1 MATYVSAEQRA
12 KILSAVKDEG
22 MSIVDAAKT
31 FLVTEDTIKKWM
43 RKQSKNG
50 HTSSTEMQKLRQ
62 ERKSRTQNNYRR
74 NGFASEEKERF
85 ISRLT
90 I

>member
-1 MATYVSAEQRA
+1 MATHVSPEQRA
-12 KILSAVKDEG
+12 KILSAIKDEG

-50 HTSSTEMQKLRQ
+50 HTSSTEVQKLRQ
-62 ERKSRTQNNYRR
+62 ENQDLK
-74 NGFASEEKERF
+74 
-85 ISRLT
+85 T
-90 I
+90 IIGEMVLHNKKKKGSFLA

>member
-1 MATYVSAEQRA
+1 MATHVSPEQRA

-43 RKQSKNG
+43 RKQSRNG
-50 HTSSTEMQKLRQ
+50 HTSSTEMERIKQENQELKTIIGEMILHQKKKKGSFL
-62 ERKSRTQNNYRR
+62 S
-74 NGFASEEKERF
+74 
-85 ISRLT
+85 
-90 I
+90 